1 MLALTM
7 LDKPERASLEKG
19 IESDPDA
26 AAGSEQDRGPRV
38 QI

>member
-7 LDKPERASLEKG
+7 LDKLERVSLEKG
-19 IESDPDA
+19 IKSDLDA
-26 AAGSEQDRGPRV
+26 PASPEQDRGPRV